1 MLPHEGLEMLYAGVE
16 RQFQTKIIKAF
27 HRSVAIYPNG
37 ITVELNDGRKGV
49 VVQQNA
55 SFSDRPIVRI
65 LEENG
70 HQINP
75 YEINLEKELSIV
87 VTGCDTTFKKG

>member
-1 MLPHEGLEMLYAGVE
+1 VAAALFSIM
-16 RQFQTKIIKAF
+16 K
-27 HRSVAIYPNG
+27 RS
-37 ITVELNDGRKGV
+37 LNRRKGV

-70 HQINP
+70 HEINP